1 MIAVV
6 GKSKFGFAEINPGGF
21 GRLLALLLGILNLI
35 IATVLVLFPVE
46 MLEVIKNSLAEQI
59 QQNMDSL
66 IQFKLP
72 IKSS

>member
-1 MIAVV
+1 
-6 GKSKFGFAEINPGGF
+6 
-21 GRLLALLLGILNLI
+21 LLALLLGTFSLLI
-35 IATVLVLFPVE
+35 AAVLVLFPVE
-46 MLEVIKNSLAEQI
+46 MLEVLKNSLAEQI